1 MPLSILM
8 LHRDEQQGSSCP
20 RLGLAGGPGSPYA
33 MPCTL
38 NMCHADPLRRK
49 GPYDLPLTCQ
59 ADLCLS
65 SKYRSCPY
73 WRSREGDRIS
83 LVGFIARQML
93 AVYAICARALQP

>member
-1 MPLSILM
+1 MPSSILM
-8 LHRDEQQGSSCP
+8 LRSDGQRGASCP
-20 RLGLAGGPGSPYA
+20 RLGLASGPGSSYA

-38 NMCHADPLRRK
+38 NVCHADPLRRK

-65 SKYRSCPY
+65 SRFRRCPY
-73 WRSREGDRIS
+73 WRSCEGDRLS
-83 LVGFIARQML
+83 LAGFIARQML